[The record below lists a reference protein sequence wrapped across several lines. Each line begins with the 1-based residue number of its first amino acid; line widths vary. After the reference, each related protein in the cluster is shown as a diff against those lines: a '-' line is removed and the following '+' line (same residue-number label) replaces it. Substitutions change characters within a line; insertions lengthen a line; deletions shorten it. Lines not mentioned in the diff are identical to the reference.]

1 MFTDPVVPVGPST
14 VKVRRLLSGSNLNS
28 RMVELEFMVNMLL
41 SGFSGLS
48 GIMARFIVFSLRAVV
63 WVASTVALIR

>member
-1 MFTDPVVPVGPST
+1 MPVGPST

-41 SGFSGLS
+41 FGFSGLS
-48 GIMARFIVFSLRAVV
+48 GIMAKFIVFSLRAVV